1 MDAGLAG
8 LLGGVIGA
16 AVGAIGA
23 TASAYITGRK
33 AEQQTRIQT
42 QAQLAQAHWQ
52 LRLEYLNQRHEPRA
66 QAYTAVLTLAAE
78 VQQLLERALGCIE
91 ANDSAQYPAVVQQIE
106 EKLRAFA
113 PLYARVRVEGPESM
127 LSPTRVIEA
136 YLHEFLWPIET
147 FFKFDDGEGLQD
159 YRNSVTTAVDEF
171 EDAARKILNDDLLT
185 SRLAAALEHPQ

>member
-23 TASAYITGRK
+23 TVAAYITGRK

-42 QAQLAQAHWQ
+42 QAQLAQAQWQ

-78 VQQLLERALGCIE
+78 VQQLLERALGCME
-91 ANDSAQYPAVVQQIE
+91 ANDSAQYAAVVQQIE
-106 EKLRAFA
+106 EKLKAFA
-113 PLYARVRVEGPESM
+113 PLYARVRVEGPEAM
-127 LSPTRVIEA
+127 LDPTRVIEA

-147 FFKFDDGEGLQD
+147 FFEFDDGEGLED
-159 YRNSVTTAVDEF
+159 YRNSVSTAVYEF
-171 EDAARKILNDDLLT
+171 VDAARKTLNDDLLT
-185 SRLAAALEHPQ
+185 SRLAAAFEHPQ

>member
-33 AEQQTRIQT
+33 AEQQARIQV
-42 QAQLAQAHWQ
+42 QAQLAQAQWQ

-78 VQQLLERALGCIE
+78 VRQLLERAIGCME
-91 ANDSAQYPAVVQQIE
+91 AHDSAQYPTVVQQIE
-106 EKLRAFA
+106 ERLKGFA
-113 PLYARVRVEGPESM
+113 TLYTRVRVEGPEAM
-127 LSPTRVIEA
+127 LYPTQVIEA
-136 YLHEFLWPIET
+136 VLSPFLWPMED
-147 FFKFDDGEGLQD
+147 FYDFEDYEGLCD
-159 YRNSVTTAVDEF
+159 YRNKVSEAVYGF
-171 EDAARKILNDDLLT
+171 VDAARKTLNDDLLT
-185 SRLAAALEHPQ
+185 SRLAASLEHP